1 MTAVWLLLACSQ
13 DPVLVGLA
21 EEEVLQAE
29 EVSGPVRYEKGEGV
43 LVDVAYLGGRAWDE
57 VRGEVELQM
66 GRIRERVERGRD
78 GVEIRLDRGMIRV
91 VDQQVQLLRIELP
104 YAMRRSQALEN
115 LGLPPQVREWH
126 GNERDWV
133 THHNFGFERIR
144 MGRDEPDSELVVW
157 VEARKFNPRRR

>member
-29 EVSGPVRYEKGEGV
+29 EASGPVRYEKGEGV

-66 GRIRERVERGRD
+66 GQIQERVERGRD

-91 VDQQVQLLRIELP
+91 VDQQVQLLRVELP

>member
-1 MTAVWLLLACSQ
+1 MSALWLLFACSQ

-21 EEEVLQAE
+21 EKEGLEQGTPD
-29 EVSGPVRYEKGEGV
+29 GPVRYEKAEGV
-43 LVDVAYLGGRAWDE
+43 LVDVAYLGGRGWGE

-66 GRIRERVERGRD
+66 GRIQGRTNRGRD
-78 GVEIRLDRGMIRV
+78 GTEIQLDKGLIRV
-91 VDQQVQLLRIELP
+91 VDEQVQLIRVDLP
-104 YAMRRSQALEN
+104 FAMRRSQALEN

>member
-1 MTAVWLLLACSQ
+1 MSALWLLLACSQ

-21 EEEVLQAE
+21 EEGVSAE
-29 EVSGPVRYEKGEGV
+29 EASSGPVRYEKADGV
-43 LVDVAYLGGRAWDE
+43 LVDVSYLAGRGWDE

-66 GRIRERVERGRD
+66 GRIQGRTDRGRD
-78 GVEIRLDRGMIRV
+78 GVEIRLDKGRIRV
-91 VDQQVQLLRIELP
+91 VDGQVQLLRVELP

>member
-1 MTAVWLLLACSQ
+1 M
-13 DPVLVGLA
+13 GLE
-21 EEEVLQAE
+21 EEEVLTADE
-29 EVSGPVRYEKGEGV
+29 SSGPVRYEKAEGV

-66 GRIRERVERGRD
+66 GRIQERSERGRD
-78 GVEIRLDRGMIRV
+78 GVEIRLDKGMIRV
-91 VDQQVQLLRIELP
+91 VDQQVQLLRVELP

-126 GNERDWV
+126 SNERDWV